1 MIRTLE
7 ATGKTVEEARAKACA
22 QLGVEADALNVS
34 FEVLEMPQ
42 KTGFLGLKLIPAKVR
57 VSVEEPDLAPVPEV
71 EVQPAA
77 APVQPEAEQLPQEP
91 VAAVEPQPEQSE
103 PEVQAQ
109 PEEPEQLAAVQP
121 EAELEEQ
128 PIEDPLEP
136 QGGRCSGLSER
147 GH

>member
-77 APVQPEAEQLPQEP
+77 APVQPEAEQLPP
-91 VAAVEPQPEQSE
+91 GAGRRCGAA
-103 PEVQAQ
+103 AG
-109 PEEPEQLAAVQP
+109 AARAGSP
-121 EAELEEQ
+121 GTAGRAGAAGRS
-128 PIEDPLEP
+128 PAGSGA
-136 QGGRCSGLSER
+136 GGTA
-147 GH
+147 H

>member
-57 VSVEEPDLAPVPEV
+57 VSVEELDGGR
-71 EVQPAA
+71 AA
-77 APVQPEAEQLPQEP
+77 APGA
-91 VAAVEPQPEQSE
+91 
-103 PEVQAQ
+103 
-109 PEEPEQLAAVQP
+109 
-121 EAELEEQ
+121 
-128 PIEDPLEP
+128 
-136 QGGRCSGLSER
+136 GRCCGAAAGAARAGSPGTAGRAGAAGRSPAGSGA
-147 GH
+147 GGTAH

>member
-57 VSVEEPDLAPVPEV
+57 VSVEEPDPAIVPEV

-77 APVQPEAEQLPQEP
+77 ALEMCIRDSPRAGIFCPASGRPGRLPAHLRP
-91 VAAVEPQPEQSE
+91 AHAPWLRPRSHT
-103 PEVQAQ
+103 ARRIS
-109 PEEPEQLAAVQP
+109 A
-121 EAELEEQ
+121 
-128 PIEDPLEP
+128 
-136 QGGRCSGLSER
+136 
-147 GH
+147 GHPA

>member
-71 EVQPAA
+71 EAQPAA

-91 VAAVEPQPEQSE
+91 VAAAERQPEQPE

-121 EAELEEQ
+121 GSGAGGTAHR
-128 PIEDPLEP
+128 DRLEP
-136 QGGRCSGLSER
+136 QGWPLQWPI
-147 GH
+147 